1 MHSTFMV
8 HESDRF
14 VKSWRIF
21 RTVWALFKKIGKNNG
36 NTYTKEGKYMPSKKE
51 EKKHPE
57 ENREPSSTPI
67 HGQPNTA
74 FEMVNKYGTYEIQ
87 PTADSENA
95 YPMIA
100 QGTPAPKKAK
110 NRSVETDREND

>member
-1 MHSTFMV
+1 
-8 HESDRF
+8 
-14 VKSWRIF
+14 
-21 RTVWALFKKIGKNNG
+21 
-36 NTYTKEGKYMPSKKE
+36 MPSDKE
-51 EKKHPE
+51 RKSHPE

-67 HGQPNTA
+67 HGQPHTA

-100 QGTPAPKKAK
+100 QGDPRPPKKK
-110 NRSVETDREND
+110 NRSAETDREND